1 MKQLTNGYGARTAI
15 RLASSKT
22 DYPQSFSLLRNF
34 SNLVCVRLSTDD
46 LRMIPFMMIVC
57 GIKVIDSLVGT
68 SKALAE
74 LMDMAA
80 RMEIKLIIKIYDLA
94 RLDEVL

>member
-1 MKQLTNGYGARTAI
+1 
-15 RLASSKT
+15 
-22 DYPQSFSLLRNF
+22 
-34 SNLVCVRLSTDD
+34 
-46 LRMIPFMMIVC
+46 MIPFMMIVC

>member
-1 MKQLTNGYGARTAI
+1 
-15 RLASSKT
+15 
-22 DYPQSFSLLRNF
+22 
-34 SNLVCVRLSTDD
+34 
-46 LRMIPFMMIVC
+46 MIPFMMIVC

-68 SKALAE
+68 NKELAE

-80 RMEIKLIIKIYDLA
+80 RMEIKLIIKIYDLT